1 MIKVTKRI
9 SAGGFWSY
17 EDVPNDCR
25 TFAETVRK
33 FGGKQD
39 WYDKKAHRFTV
50 NGELYL
56 MEKIKEE

>member
-17 EDVPNDCR
+17 EVVPNDCR

-56 MEKIKEE
+56 MEKIKDE

>member
-9 SAGGFWSY
+9 FVNGFFKY
-17 EDVPNDCR
+17 EDIPNDCK
-25 TFAETVRK
+25 TYAETIKK

-39 WYDKKAHRFTV
+39 WYDKKTHRFTV

-56 MEKIKEE
+56 MEKIKD